1 MSAYTSIENKVHK
14 LSNGQLV
21 DTALL
26 EQEIKKICHYVQY
39 VVIVGVEDNQVA
51 AMIFPNRKL
60 FSNPDYEK
68 TPEEGCFC
76 PRNLN
81 EIGKCLLGCMNSINV
96 KLLPGYAKINSAV
109 IIDTDLSI
117 EDGTLTP
124 ELSLNSDNVI
134 RKYKDHLVNLY
145 GGKIPVAEEAFNMQ
159 FN

>member
-26 EQEIKKICHYVQY
+26 EQEIKKICHYVQDVTITVKDEKY
-39 VVIVGVEDNQVA
+39 LTAI
-51 AMIFPNRKL
+51 IFPNRKL
-60 FSNPDYEK
+60 FSNPDYQK

-81 EIGKCLLGCMNSINV
+81 EIGKCLSGCMNTMNLG
-96 KLLPGYAKINSAV
+96 LLPGYAKINSAV
-109 IIDTDLSI
+109 IINTALSV

-124 ELSLNSDNVI
+124 ALGVIDDNVI
-134 RKYKDHLVNLY
+134 RKYKDHLDNLY
-145 GGKIPVAEEAFNMQ
+145 GGKIQVKEEVFNMQ